1 MPRWLSYRQP
11 EGSDSESGDG
21 TWAGGGAQPRP
32 EEASEALQ
40 SAIGER
46 PEADPVE
53 GLELLQDAGQGGN
66 DSVTLGIDVDPGI
79 RKRLEQVREG
89 GDRLRAGDPCG
100 GHFLPGEVGETSS
113 AVGHP
118 VEDVVVECHDDPVGG
133 QVDVGLEVA
142 VTEVGGVLKGGERVL
157 GNLLGSTAVGEGEYA
172 GVVKKRVSGFVC
184 TQVHG
189 LTLIPSAY
197 PTSTLVEPVACR
209 NVPAH
214 QDHRDDRARLR

>member
-1 MPRWLSYRQP
+1 M
-11 EGSDSESGDG
+11 
-21 TWAGGGAQPRP
+21 
-32 EEASEALQ
+32 
-40 SAIGER
+40 
-46 PEADPVE
+46 
-53 GLELLQDAGQGGN
+53 
-66 DSVTLGIDVDPGI
+66 
-79 RKRLEQVREG
+79 
-89 GDRLRAGDPCG
+89 
-100 GHFLPGEVGETSS
+100 
-113 AVGHP
+113 
-118 VEDVVVECHDDPVGG
+118 ECHDDPVGG

-172 GVVKKRVSGFVC
+172 GVVKKRVSGFVR

-197 PTSTLVEPVACR
+197 PTGSLVEPVACR